1 MTEVLKMIQA
11 NAMQE
16 QKYFD
21 FNSPEYLHQQCDNYN
36 NMQGHLNEIDG
47 YNCDECKNKG
57 HLWIVN
63 DNEILQRYCHN
74 CKPIRDSL
82 KILRESGLV
91 NCTFKNFV
99 CSEEWQKKIIIRCK
113 EFVKNTKGEWLF
125 IGGQSGSGKTHL
137 CTSALRELVFA
148 YHVSVAL
155 FKWQETAK
163 RLKQIVNDI
172 SYTSEIAVYK
182 NAKVLYIDDF
192 FKVKKGE
199 KVTAADVNLAY
210 ELLDYRYCNNLLTII
225 SSEFSLGEIIDIDE
239 AVGGRIKQRAK
250 NYVMYIDIDK
260 SKNYRLK

>member
-1 MTEVLKMIQA
+1 MKKIEA
-11 NAMQE
+11 NAMQV
-16 QKYFD
+16 QRSYD
-21 FNSPEYLHQQCDNYN
+21 LNSPEYLQQQCNNYN
-36 NMQGHLNEIDG
+36 STQGHLNEIDG

-63 DNEILQRYCHN
+63 NNEILQRNCYN

-82 KILRESGLV
+82 RILRESGLV

-99 CSEEWQKKIIIRCK
+99 CTEKWQEKLITLCK
-113 EFVKNTKGEWLF
+113 DFVHNTKGEWLF

-137 CTSALRELVFA
+137 CTAVLRNFVFE
-148 YHVSVAL
+148 YRVSIAL
-155 FKWQETAK
+155 FKWQENAK

-172 SYTSEIAVYK
+172 SYTSEIDVFK
-182 NAKVLYIDDF
+182 KAKVLYIDDF

-225 SSEFSLGEIIDIDE
+225 SSEFSLAEIIDIDE

-250 NYVMYIDIDK
+250 NYVLYIDIDK